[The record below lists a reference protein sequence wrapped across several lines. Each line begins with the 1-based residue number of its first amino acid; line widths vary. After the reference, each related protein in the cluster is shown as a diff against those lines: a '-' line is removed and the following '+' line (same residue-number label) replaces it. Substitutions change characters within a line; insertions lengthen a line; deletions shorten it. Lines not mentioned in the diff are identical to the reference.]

1 MSRGEISNAS
11 ISIEATPSGLNLPK
25 WLNDELISSNSSEI
39 LILHPSE
46 RSRRDTLSKL
56 SQNRSSIDTS
66 KHLTLQRLF
75 STLHLDFRLP
85 NLMEDD
91 ALMFSL
97 THDMVEKHAQ
107 KGNFPLMFSPFKDK
121 QWQSKKHKDYNSC
134 TKKLD
139 K

>member
-1 MSRGEISNAS
+1 MSRGEISDAS

-25 WLNDELISSNSSEI
+25 WLNDELISSNPSEV

-46 RSRRDTLSKL
+46 RARKDTLSKL

-75 STLHLDFRLP
+75 ATLHLDFRLP

-97 THDMVEKHAQ
+97 THDMVQKHAQ
-107 KGNFPLMFSPFKDK
+107 KGNFPLMFLP
-121 QWQSKKHKDYNSC
+121 
-134 TKKLD
+134 
-139 K
+139 